1 MAGGVKADNTPI
13 DAELNKA
20 GGFGRFQW
28 FIMLV
33 MVFGMQSGGFV
44 THGIAILELAPKPPG
59 YICTKEGQEPYKCS
73 ADDFC
78 NDESISI
85 EVDYEASDENI
96 FNMYTELRLM
106 CKTNL

>member
-33 MVFGMQSGGFV
+33 MVFGM
-44 THGIAILELAPKPPG
+44 
-59 YICTKEGQEPYKCS
+59 
-73 ADDFC
+73 
-78 NDESISI
+78 
-85 EVDYEASDENI
+85 
-96 FNMYTELRLM
+96 
-106 CKTNL
+106 